1 MSFCVL
7 FCKQKTAY
15 EMRISDWSSDVCSSD
30 LRGAE
35 CGFYWFSE
43 EEGGYWRIVR
53 LVRSGLTLSIAAQ
66 RLHRRTPLP
75 GSLMGTRSPHRSPNR
90 RAADRRAGCR
100 RAGRRA
106 RPPVPDRKSVGWGKS
121 VSVRVDFGG

>member
-66 RLHRRTPLP
+66 RLHSRTPLP
-75 GSLMGTRSPHRSPNR
+75 GSLMGTRSPPRRTAESRGGKECSRS
-90 RAADRRAGCR
+90 CR
-100 RAGRRA
+100 
-106 RPPVPDRKSVGWGKS
+106 SWWETYT
-121 VSVRVDFGG
+121 